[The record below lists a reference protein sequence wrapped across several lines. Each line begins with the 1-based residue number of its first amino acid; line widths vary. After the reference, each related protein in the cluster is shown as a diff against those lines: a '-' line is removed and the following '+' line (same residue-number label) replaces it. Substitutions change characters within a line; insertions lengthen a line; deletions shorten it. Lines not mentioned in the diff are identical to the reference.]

1 MEATAK
7 KIERE
12 PSLAGVP
19 SAGASGASG
28 AADVAIATATRHVE
42 SVKAAKARRGYLVVA
57 LSALAIVGGIGAYLV
72 MTAGEEGTDDAQ
84 VSADVVPVGTR
95 VAGQIV
101 RVNIQEN
108 QLVKKG
114 DVLAEIDDADYA
126 ARVKQAEAEVATAEA
141 QASAADAQVHVVEA
155 TSKGGLLS
163 ARAMVSGSSAG
174 VSSAAAQADAAR
186 AALTRA
192 EVDAKKAELDLNR
205 AKELRQAN
213 AVPSQAVDN
222 AQATY
227 DSAQAAVAQARAQL
241 ALAEQSKNSAIA
253 QVGEAQGHL
262 SQSAP
267 VEAQIATAHA
277 QADLAHARVDSAKA
291 ALDLAKLQLTYTKI
305 LAPGDGL
312 ASKLSV
318 HPGQMVNVS
327 QPVIELV
334 PVATYVVANFKETQ
348 VGKMRPGQKAEISVD
363 AFPGRKLEG
372 KVESLSV
379 GTGASFALLPAD
391 NATGNFVKVV
401 QRVPVRIAWVNLPAD
416 VAMRVGL
423 SADVTVDV
431 GR

>member
-1 MEATAK
+1 MEAESK
-7 KIERE
+7 KVERQ
-12 PSLAGVP
+12 P
-19 SAGASGASG
+19 
-28 AADVAIATATRHVE
+28 AAPVTATNGTSEAAAASAARVPE
-42 SVKAAKARRGYLVVA
+42 AAASRPAAKGGRGYLVVGIVAAA
-57 LSALAIVGGIGAYLV
+57 LVAGIGGYVLL
-72 MTAGEEGTDDAQ
+72 TAGEEATDDAQ

-114 DVLAEIDDADYA
+114 DVIAEIDGADYA
-126 ARVKQAEAEVATAEA
+126 AHVKQAEAEVATELA
-141 QASAADAQVHVVEA
+141 QSAAADAQVQVVEA
-155 TSKGGLLS
+155 TSKGGLMS

-174 VSSAAAQADAAR
+174 VGSASAQAESAR
-186 AALTRA
+186 AALTKA

-222 AQATY
+222 AQAIY
-227 DSAQAAVAQARAQL
+227 DSAMAASAQARAQL
-241 ALAEQSKNSAIA
+241 ALAEQAKNTALA

-291 ALDLAKLQLTYTKI
+291 ALEEAKLQLAYTSI
-305 LAPGDGL
+305 IAPSDGI
-312 ASKLSV
+312 ASRLSV
-318 HPGQMVNVS
+318 HPGQMVNVG

-334 PVATYVVANFKETQ
+334 PTATYLVANFKETQ
-348 VGKMRPGQKAEISVD
+348 VGKMRVGQKAEIAID
-363 AFPGRKLEG
+363 AFSGRKFEG
-372 KVESLSV
+372 KVESLSG
-379 GTGASFALLPAD
+379 GTGSSFALLPAD

-401 QRVPVRIAWVNLPAD
+401 QRVPVRIEWVNLPQD

-423 SADVTVDV
+423 SADVTVEV
-431 GR
+431 GK